1 MSLRLILII
10 ILIIAAIATFPVWPF
25 SRGWGVSPVSVIV
38 AVILFVRLL
47 WALGVVA
54 LRGVENAIDVAVR
67 TEEAST

>member
-1 MSLRLILII
+1 MTIWLLLLI
-10 ILIIAAIATFPVWPF
+10 ILIFAAIATFPVWPY
-25 SRGWGVSPVSVIV
+25 SRGWGVSLVSVIV
-38 AVILFVRLL
+38 AVVLFVRLL